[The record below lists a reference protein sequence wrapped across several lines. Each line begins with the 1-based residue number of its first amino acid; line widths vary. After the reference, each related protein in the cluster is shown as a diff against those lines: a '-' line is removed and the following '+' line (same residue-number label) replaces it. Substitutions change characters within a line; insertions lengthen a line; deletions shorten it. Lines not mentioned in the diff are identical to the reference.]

1 MKSASAWVL
10 GLACLLPT
18 MAGAQ
23 WQWIDK
29 GGKKVFSDQP
39 PPLDVPEQ
47 AILHRPGTPPRPGA
61 SAATPTSGAA
71 APAGVAGATPAR
83 AAAGAAPPPGVD
95 RELQEKT
102 RRAEDAEKARRAAE
116 EQKMAAARSDNC
128 ARARQGQAALDSGMR
143 IARLN
148 AQGEREVLDD
158 AGRAA
163 EQRRLQSVIAS
174 DCN

>member
-1 MKSASAWVL
+1 MKSARAWVL
-10 GLACLLPT
+10 GLACLLPVV
-18 MAGAQ
+18 AGAQ

-29 GGKKVFSDQP
+29 GGKRVFSDQP
-39 PPLDVPEQ
+39 PPLDVPEK
-47 AILHRPGTPPRPGA
+47 AILQRPGTLPRPGA
-61 SAATPTSGAA
+61 SGAPVASGSAVQ
-71 APAGVAGATPAR
+71 AGVAGAPPPR
-83 AAAGAAPPPGVD
+83 AAASAAAPSGVD

-102 RRAEDAEKARRAAE
+102 RKAEEAEKSRRAAE
-116 EQKMAAARSDNC
+116 EQKVAAARSDNC
-128 ARARQGQAALDSGMR
+128 ARARQGQATLDSGMR

-163 EQRRLQSVIAS
+163 EQRRLQSIIAS